1 MTEDKNLKLAKNIY
15 QRYDRLMN
23 TSLALGSDD
32 FRNANANLSMWF
44 TTVEQILKLNSV
56 GKENTK

>member
-1 MTEDKNLKLAKNIY
+1 MTEDKNLNLAKAAYN
-15 QRYDRLMN
+15 RYCRLMDTN
-23 TSLALGSDD
+23 IALGSDD

-44 TTVEQILKLNSV
+44 TTVEHILKSV